1 VHGTNSGREGA
12 LEKGPSVKEY
22 VARLRTFS
30 RVKRANLSS
39 VMHVLLT
46 QGPNSRAAIA
56 RSTRLSPP
64 TVSRLVN
71 ELAGHGIITEAGP
84 SQKGDLGAP
93 ASILSFNAGLGF
105 VIGIDVGETTTQLAL
120 ADLSGSVRH
129 RLNLPTR
136 GQVGGDATV
145 EQLARGCRQ
154 ILEKSKV
161 SKTAIWSAC
170 IGIPGI
176 ADKEGHVNAPD
187 IVGWWRFPLK
197 QKVEQ
202 YLPSEIIL
210 ENTTNLAVVGEQK
223 DGCAKGHR
231 NVAFVSIRAG
241 IGAGLMIGGHLFR
254 GANGAAGE
262 IGFMVPGIETPP
274 LDKRGHGALE
284 MQAGIEPLLK
294 MLGAKAHAL
303 EIVEEG
309 FNLERLFAEA
319 ANGDPDCL
327 QVVNVASQYYAQ
339 AIVNLVSVLNPELL
353 VIGGDVCPAGDI
365 VLGVIR
371 EKVES
376 FFPYPPQVRL
386 SSLGGQAALHGALW
400 VALRAAH
407 AKLGIAASSADPS
420 V

>member
-1 VHGTNSGREGA
+1 LEEESSVREYA
-12 LEKGPSVKEY
+12 
-22 VARLRTFS
+22 ARLRTFS
-30 RVKRANLSS
+30 RTKKANLSS
-39 VMHVLLT
+39 IMHVLLT
-46 QGPNSRAAIA
+46 HGPNSRAAIA
-56 RSTRLSPP
+56 RSTKLSPP

-71 ELAGHGIITEAGP
+71 ELAAHGIVTEAGP
-84 SQKGDLGAP
+84 AQKGDLGAP
-93 ASILSFNAGLGF
+93 PSILSFNAELGF

-120 ADLSGSVRH
+120 ADLSGAVRH
-129 RLNLPTR
+129 RLKLPTR
-136 GQVGGDATV
+136 GQAGGDVTV
-145 EQLARGCRQ
+145 DQLARGCRQ
-154 ILEKSKV
+154 ILEMSGV
-161 SKTAIWSAC
+161 SETAIWSVC

-187 IVGWWRFPLK
+187 IVGWWRFPLRP
-197 QKVEQ
+197 KVEQ
-202 YLPSEIIL
+202 FLPSEIIL

-223 DGCAKGHR
+223 DGCAKGRR

-241 IGAGLMIGGHLFR
+241 IGAGVMIGGHLFR

-262 IGFMVPGIETPP
+262 IGFMVPSIETPP

-284 MQAGIEPLLK
+284 MQAGIEPLLR

-303 EIVEEG
+303 ELAEEG

-327 QVVNVASQYYAQ
+327 QVVKLASQYYAQ
-339 AIVNLVSVLNPELL
+339 AIINLVSVLNPELL
-353 VIGGDVCPAGDI
+353 VIGGDVCPAGDL

-371 EKVES
+371 EKVEA
-376 FFPYPPQVRL
+376 FFPYPPQIRL
-386 SSLGGQAALHGALW
+386 SSLGSQAALHGALL

-407 AKLGIAASSADPS
+407 ARLGIAATSADLS